1 MGSLGA
7 PQGSSQHLV
16 RTPEVKRVA
25 SDSNTRPP
33 TSTSTD
39 QVSAAAG
46 NSMVREP
53 VTDFHRD
60 GALTAVGTAV
70 TLGTTVHA
78 PSAECADARNPTS
91 VYADSV
97 QHTRF

>member
-1 MGSLGA
+1 MVYDDGA
-7 PQGSSQHLV
+7 AGVVGSS
-16 RTPEVKRVA
+16 RPEVRVA

-53 VTDFHRD
+53 VTNFHRD
-60 GALTAVGTAV
+60 GALTAVSTAV
-70 TLGTTVHA
+70 TLGTTVPA
-78 PSAECADARNPTS
+78 PSAVDAVRDPRNPTN
-91 VYADSV
+91 A
-97 QHTRF
+97 T